1 MPLSIA
7 TFAASLMCSGVSKS
21 GSPALMLMTF
31 IPADLISIAFDEIA
45 IVAEGLTFLTLS
57 DIGLFI
63 LWNLYNIDR
72 YNSKL

>member
-1 MPLSIA
+1 
-7 TFAASLMCSGVSKS
+7 
-21 GSPALMLMTF
+21 MLITF
-31 IPADLISIAFDEIA
+31 IPADLISIALDEIA

-57 DIGLFI
+57 DIGLLI